1 MSLRLIIILITTIT
15 LFMVYVYLRLRNNK
29 ISTKYS
35 LIWFLVSFIMIL
47 ATLKHDFMGIIA
59 NFFWN
64 RSYF

>member
-35 LIWFLVSFIMIL
+35 LIWFLVSL
-47 ATLKHDFMGIIA
+47 
-59 NFFWN
+59 
-64 RSYF
+64 